1 MLVRSTAGKTDQWM
15 DLDGRERQ
23 VKVVRLVTF
32 QLQSIMSLVMCRSSS
47 NISRKCTTTSRVS
60 TTTQSRVDKARSTL
74 LFNEHCCTISP
85 ARPSNKIVAVAVAVA
100 DAAEEAA
107 FLVVLPFCFLH
118 PSSSFVVVPACPQ
131 VLLLVLVY
139 SGWLQL

>member
-1 MLVRSTAGKTDQWM
+1 MATYDRCSFAPP
-15 DLDGRERQ
+15 Q
-23 VKVVRLVTF
+23 VKLISGWIWMAESDRLKLSDLSRFNCNRSCPWLCADQAATSAESAPQPVEF
-32 QLQSIMSLVMCRSSS
+32 RQLP
-47 NISRKCTTTSRVS
+47 
-60 TTTQSRVDKARSTL
+60 RVDKARSTL

-85 ARPSNKIVAVAVAVA
+85 ARPSNKIVA
-100 DAAEEAA
+100 AAEEAA